1 MRGNWT
7 GVLACVLFAS
17 AVGCSSEDDN
27 SSPSAG
33 VNSSTAD
40 ESLTTPQIE
49 WPVEAEDAFI
59 VEPDFTPLTLNDFHT
74 FPEAGATDEPTW
86 IAAGK
91 TLNCSGTPRGYLFS
105 KESYRNFTWRL
116 EYRFLPPT
124 AKPDAESPTKNKTAK
139 SNTAKSNSGFLI
151 YMPTEHKLWPASLEV
166 QGRYDEMGQ
175 IKSNS
180 RDIKVTVR
188 DDEQARTASR
198 KPIGEWNAVEIVSR
212 DGALISHI
220 NGTKICESDPG
231 ELTAGFI
238 GLQAE
243 DFAVQFRHMRIREE

>member
-1 MRGNWT
+1 MRGHWF
-7 GVLACVLFAS
+7 GVLVCVLCAS
-17 AVGCSSEDDN
+17 AAGCSSGDDN
-27 SSPSAG
+27 TSPPADVNPSS
-33 VNSSTAD
+33 AD
-40 ESLTTPQIE
+40 ESAAAPQIE
-49 WPVEAEDAFI
+49 WPVEAEDTFV
-59 VEPDFTPLTLNDFHT
+59 VEPDFTPLTLDDFHT
-74 FPEAGATDEPTW
+74 FPETTTTEESIW

-91 TLNCSGTPRGYLFS
+91 TLNCSGTPRGYLYS
-105 KESYRNFTWRL
+105 TKSYRNFTLRI

-124 AKPDAESPTKNKTAK
+124 ANEDAESPPK
-139 SNTAKSNSGFLI
+139 SNTAKSNTGFLI

-166 QGRYDEMGQ
+166 QGRHDEMGQ

-198 KPIGEWNAVEIVSR
+198 KPVGEWNAVEIISR
-212 DGALISHI
+212 DGALASHI
-220 NGTKICESDPG
+220 NGTTICESDPG

-243 DFAVQFRHMRIREE
+243 DFAVQFRRMRIREE